1 MNRRKDLLIFSN
13 GPGEVSTWV
22 KPFVEAVRARADI
35 ADTYRVVLIMHPC
48 QFGSGTEH
56 RVGRSIDGI
65 EQIVEKR
72 AYMRMLLTGIGKRRY
87 NFNREGII
95 FSLGGNLMHP
105 VLFRKRIR
113 GRHQLY
119 AYSHNPGWEKQYK
132 TIFVRNSFVKD
143 RYLSRGVPE
152 EKLVI
157 TGDLVYSSLKH
168 LRERNEVR
176 RELGIGKGERMIV
189 FLPGSREYMTKYLI
203 PPFLKVIDDL
213 TDRVSGLK
221 SFLLKSPFISY
232 ELIEESLAI
241 GGKIKGVDS
250 ITGTLHREDGQQSIH
265 LPSGKRVAILEG
277 QLDLWGRGVDFAV
290 SIPGT
295 NTVQLAYRGIP
306 ALVVAPANKP
316 EIVPIEGA
324 ANMVKLIPL
333 AGKLLVRLAIKSYI
347 KRYPLTA
354 LPNIYMNEEILP
366 ELVGVLETDDITRKI
381 QELLTGDALAKI
393 GERLSCFQFETNPA
407 DIIVREVWGSPS

>member
-22 KPFVEAVRARADI
+22 QPVLEAVRARADI
-35 ADTYRVVLIMHPC
+35 ADKYRVILIMHPC

-56 RVGRSIDGI
+56 RVGCSIDGI

-87 NFNREGII
+87 NFAREGII

-113 GRHQLY
+113 GKHQLY
-119 AYSHNPGWEKQYK
+119 AYSHNPGWGKQYK

-143 RYLSRGVPE
+143 MYLSRGVPD
-152 EKLVI
+152 EKLII

-203 PPFLKVIDDL
+203 PLFLKVIDDL

-221 SFLLKSPFISY
+221 SFLLKSPYISY

-250 ITGTLHREDGQQSIH
+250 ITGTLHREDGQQGIH

-277 QLDLWGRGVDFAV
+277 QLDLWGKGVDFAV

-295 NTVQLAYRGIP
+295 NTLQLAYRGIP

-324 ANMVKLIPL
+324 ANMVKWIPL
-333 AGKLLVRLAIKSYI
+333 AGTFLIRMAIKSYI

-366 ELVGVLETDDITRKI
+366 ELVGVLETDDITLKI
-381 QELLTGDALAKI
+381 QELLTGEDLAKI
-393 GERLSCFQFETNPA
+393 GERLSCFQFDTNPV
-407 DIIVREVWGSPS
+407 DIIVREVWGNPS

>member
-35 ADTYRVVLIMHPC
+35 AGTYRVILIMHPC

-65 EQIVEKR
+65 EQIVGKR
-72 AYMRMLLTGIGKRRY
+72 AYMKMLLTGIGKRRY
-87 NFNREGII
+87 NFTREGII

-119 AYSHNPGWEKQYK
+119 AYSHNPGWERQYK

-168 LRERNEVR
+168 LRERNVVR

-203 PPFLKVIDDL
+203 PLFLKVIDDL

-221 SFLLKSPFISY
+221 PFLLKSPYISY
-232 ELIEESLAI
+232 EHIEESLAI

-250 ITGTLHREDGQQSIH
+250 ITGTLHREDGQQSIY

-277 QLDLWGRGVDFAV
+277 QLDLWSKGVDFAV

-295 NTVQLAYRGIP
+295 NTVQLAYPHWSLHR
-306 ALVVAPANKP
+306 
-316 EIVPIEGA
+316 
-324 ANMVKLIPL
+324 
-333 AGKLLVRLAIKSYI
+333 
-347 KRYPLTA
+347 
-354 LPNIYMNEEILP
+354 
-366 ELVGVLETDDITRKI
+366 
-381 QELLTGDALAKI
+381 Q
-393 GERLSCFQFETNPA
+393 TNPRSYRS
-407 DIIVREVWGSPS
+407 REQPTW

>member
-22 KPFVEAVRARADI
+22 QPVLEAVRARADI
-35 ADTYRVVLIMHPC
+35 ADKYRVILIMHPC

-56 RVGRSIDGI
+56 RVGCSIDGI

-87 NFNREGII
+87 NFAREGII

-113 GRHQLY
+113 GKHQLY
-119 AYSHNPGWEKQYK
+119 AYSHNPGWGKQYK

-143 RYLSRGVPE
+143 MYLSRGVPD
-152 EKLVI
+152 EKLII

-203 PPFLKVIDDL
+203 PLFLKVIDDL

-221 SFLLKSPFISY
+221 PFLLKSPYISY

-250 ITGTLHREDGQQSIH
+250 ITGTLHREDGQQGIH

-277 QLDLWGRGVDFAV
+277 QLDLWGKGVDFAV

-295 NTVQLAYRGIP
+295 NTLQLAYRGIP

-324 ANMVKLIPL
+324 ANMVKWIPL
-333 AGKLLVRLAIKSYI
+333 AGTFLIRMAIKSYI

-366 ELVGVLETDDITRKI
+366 ELVGVLETDDITLKI
-381 QELLTGDALAKI
+381 QELLTGEDLAKI
-393 GERLSCFQFETNPA
+393 GERLSCFQFDTNPV
-407 DIIVREVWGSPS
+407 DIIVREVWGNPS